1 MPPPSRTGAARP
13 ETFEIRPIGIFRCGE
28 RYRYETPRQGVFADN
43 EGVIELAPDR
53 GYEEAA
59 ADLNGFERLW
69 VLFVFH
75 LNETWNVRVRPP
87 VTPPGRHKI
96 GVFATRSPHR
106 PNRLGMSCV
115 ELVSV
120 RGREIRIRNFDL
132 LDGTP
137 VVDIKPYIP
146 RADAFPEA
154 AAGWLDEAEEDGFEV
169 GFAPEAERAMRL
181 LVRSGGPDLARFCRV
196 QLVHAPLDRDRKR
209 LYPAGEGQWEIGF
222 RTWRIAFAADGQA
235 RRVRVL
241 GVRSHYTADEL
252 LPDAPDPYRD
262 KAVHRAWLA
271 ALSAL

>member
-1 MPPPSRTGAARP
+1 MTAD
-13 ETFEIRPIGIFRCGE
+13 EFTIRPIGVFHCGE

-43 EGVIELAPDR
+43 EGVIELAPDC

-59 ADLNGFERLW
+59 ADLDGFERIW

-106 PNRLGMSCV
+106 PNRIGMSCV

-120 RGREIRIRNFDL
+120 REREIRIRNFDL

-137 VVDIKPYIP
+137 VIDLKPYIP
-146 RADAFPEA
+146 RADAFPDA
-154 AAGWLDEAEEDGFEV
+154 AAGWLDTAETDGFEV
-169 GFAPEAERAMRL
+169 EFAPEAERAMAL
-181 LVRSGGPDLARFCRV
+181 LVQCGGPDLARFCRV

-209 LYPAGEGQWEIGF
+209 LYPAGEGVWEIGF
-222 RTWRIAFAADGQA
+222 RTWRIAFRADVAAK
-235 RRVRVL
+235 RVRVL
-241 GVRSHYTADEL
+241 KVRTHYSAAEL
-252 LPDAPDPYRD
+252 APDASDPYGD

-271 ALSAL
+271 AGAMQQIF

>member
-1 MPPPSRTGAARP
+1 MTGEA
-13 ETFEIRPIGIFRCGE
+13 FEVRPIGFFHCGE

-43 EGVIELAPDR
+43 EGVIELEPDC
-53 GYEEAA
+53 GSEEAA
-59 ADLNGFERLW
+59 ADLAGFERIW

-75 LNETWNVRVRPP
+75 LNETWNIRVRPP

-120 RGREIRIRNFDL
+120 HGREIRIRNFDL
-132 LDGTP
+132 LDRTP

-154 AAGWLDEAEEDGFEV
+154 AAGWLDEAAEDGFEV
-169 GFAPEAERAMRL
+169 GITPEAERAMTL
-181 LVRSGGPDLARFCRV
+181 LVQCGGPDLARVCRV
-196 QLVHAPLDRDRKR
+196 QLVHAPLNRDRKR
-209 LYPAGEGQWEIGF
+209 LYPAGEGTWEIGF
-222 RTWRIAFAADGQA
+222 RTWRVVFTADAAA
-235 RRVRVL
+235 RRVRVR
-241 GVRSHYTADEL
+241 GVRSHYSEADL
-252 LPDAPDPYRD
+252 RPDAPDPYGD

-271 ALSAL
+271 ALAAL